1 MGTRHAADSNRPISS
16 AGLKLSFNVSDWER
30 WAGPAIV
37 FLVGALSA
45 GVILFLGRVII
56 NRRSR
61 RGPPPMPGG
70 AHFQRDPFFY
80 GSASE
85 KRSSVRR
92 TGKLIKV
99 LITDAKAQSKPM
111 EGWVIDRSM
120 GGLCVA
126 LPDKVPETTILS
138 LRTVDA
144 PREVPWVQV
153 EVRRCESRGDRYE
166 IGCQFV
172 RTPSWSILLL
182 FG

>member
-1 MGTRHAADSNRPISS
+1 
-16 AGLKLSFNVSDWER
+16 LSFDLADWER

-37 FLVGALSA
+37 FLVGAFSA
-45 GVILFLGRVII
+45 GAILFLGRLIL
-56 NRRSR
+56 
-61 RGPPPMPGG
+61 RGRGRLGPPMPGTT
-70 AHFQRDPFFY
+70 HFQRDPFFY

-99 LITDAKAQSKPM
+99 LITDAKAQSKPI

-126 LPDKVPETTILS
+126 IPDKVPETTILS

>member
-1 MGTRHAADSNRPISS
+1 
-16 AGLKLSFNVSDWER
+16 LSFDLAEWER

-45 GVILFLGRVII
+45 GVILLLGRMIL
-56 NRRSR
+56 RA
-61 RGPPPMPGG
+61 RGRLAPPMPGS

-80 GSASE
+80 GSAGE

-99 LITDAKAQSKPM
+99 LITDAKAQSKPV

-126 LPDKVPETTILS
+126 IPDKVPETTILS